1 MIELYTDGS
10 SRKDGA
16 GYAVVIIKDNKIIS
30 TITKQ
35 FEKGTNNEMELA
47 AILSALQYAVRQD
60 EDCIIFSDSAYCV
73 NMCNDWIYKWYTNGW
88 VRDKN
93 KEIKNLVIIKMIYNY
108 LTQDCNN
115 HISIQ
120 KIKGHCNEI
129 GNEIAD
135 AIASDNIKKF
145 NKLFDKNR
153 DIFCNF

>member
-1 MIELYTDGS
+1 
-10 SRKDGA
+10 
-16 GYAVVIIKDNKIIS
+16 
-30 TITKQ
+30 
-35 FEKGTNNEMELA
+35 MELS
-47 AILSALQYAVRQD
+47 AILAALQYAVRQD
-60 EDCIIFSDSAYCV
+60 EDCIVFSDSAYCV

-115 HISIQ
+115 CISIQ

-145 NKLFDKNR
+145 NKLFDKNS
-153 DIFCNF
+153 DMFCNF